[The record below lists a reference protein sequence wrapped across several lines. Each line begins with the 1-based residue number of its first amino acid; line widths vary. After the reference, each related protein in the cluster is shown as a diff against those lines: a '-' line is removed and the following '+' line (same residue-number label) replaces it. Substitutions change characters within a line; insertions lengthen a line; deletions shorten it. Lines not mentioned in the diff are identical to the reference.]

1 MLGWKTG
8 VTKVCFF
15 TYTIH
20 TKQTNTH
27 THTQTHTNTHKHTAD
42 VLQRL
47 SGHYKD
53 LSKSLTENLRQQLVK
68 ARVSFEKNKQ
78 T

>member
-1 MLGWKTG
+1 LNKN
-8 VTKVCFF
+8 
-15 TYTIH
+15 
-20 TKQTNTH
+20 TNTKT
-27 THTQTHTNTHKHTAD
+27 THNKKQQNNKHKHNKTTNTTNTHKHTAD